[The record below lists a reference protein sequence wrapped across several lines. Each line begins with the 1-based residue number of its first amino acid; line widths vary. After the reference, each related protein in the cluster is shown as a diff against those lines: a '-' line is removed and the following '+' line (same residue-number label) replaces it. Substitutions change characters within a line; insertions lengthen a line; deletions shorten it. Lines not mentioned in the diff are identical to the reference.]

1 MNECNLIVEE
11 ALNAAEGDVQHGDL
25 GFEFAK
31 DSVGVPPTKHW
42 SAPRPRRCP
51 PAETVSDSNT
61 DPWISMTFGYVGFLS
76 VAPDPESRE
85 FFLSEREAFF
95 LTQVLKDLAE
105 LSEPV
110 RSSASA
116 KLCKRFAEGVGLD
129 LANIPQARCAVF
141 GDEED
146 GVELVAHSRA
156 SMRQV
161 SFEFGDDERTI
172 NIVSIDEQMR
182 RDARQC
188 LINHVLTLGNAIAW
202 LNPH

>member
-1 MNECNLIVEE
+1 MEMMIRTP
-11 ALNAAEGDVQHGDL
+11 NAAERQDQDSDDSFDVIMGYA
-25 GFEFAK
+25 GI
-31 DSVGVPPTKHW
+31 
-42 SAPRPRRCP
+42 APVRPSSMPGSRPRGLV
-51 PAETVSDSNT
+51 ETLSDSST
-61 DPWISMTFGYVGFLS
+61 AVWVSATFPAVVAFVSS
-76 VAPDPESRE
+76 VTSDPEPGE
-85 FFLSEREAFF
+85 FFLSERETFF
-95 LTQVLKDLAE
+95 LTQILNDLAE

-116 KLCKRFAEGVGLD
+116 KLCKRFAEGVGLN

-141 GDEED
+141 GDDED

-161 SFEFGDDERTI
+161 SFEFGENQRTI

-188 LINHVLTLGNAIAW
+188 LINDVLTLGNAIAW

>member
-1 MNECNLIVEE
+1 MEMMTRTP
-11 ALNAAEGDVQHGDL
+11 NAAERQDLDSDDSFDVIMGYA
-25 GFEFAK
+25 GI
-31 DSVGVPPTKHW
+31 
-42 SAPRPRRCP
+42 APARRSSMPGSKPRGLV
-51 PAETVSDSNT
+51 ETLSDSS
-61 DPWISMTFGYVGFLS
+61 PAVWVSVTFPAVVALVSS
-76 VAPDPESRE
+76 VTSDPESGE
-85 FFLSEREAFF
+85 IFLSEREAFF
-95 LTQVLKDLAE
+95 LTQILNDLAE

-116 KLCKRFAEGVGLD
+116 KLCKRFAEGVGLS

-182 RDARQC
+182 RDAREC
-188 LINHVLTLGNAIAW
+188 HINHVLTLAEAVAW